1 MSISDEQLEQW
12 GEAAERGDYGG
23 GRGPVTRG
31 PIYPVDTVNDS
42 SVSFGFDGDMLALC
56 DAKVKKLGIK
66 RDDLLRHAMVRE
78 LVEA

>member
-1 MSISDEQLEQW
+1 M
-12 GEAAERGDYGG
+12 
-23 GRGPVTRG
+23 RG

-42 SVSFGFDGDMLALC
+42 SVSFGVDGDMLALC
-56 DAKVKKLGIK
+56 DARAKKLGIK